1 MTDNV
6 SARPDDMRTYGGVVS
21 VASADIASAAGESHL
36 AAASEQVAG
45 SKTALSLAV
54 LDAAVKAAITRAAE
68 QSEPVGPSVVNAAA
82 TYENADESSASR
94 LREGELRL

>member
-1 MTDNV
+1 MTNNV
-6 SARPDDMRTYGGVVS
+6 SARPDDMRTYGGAVGA
-21 VASADIASAAGESHL
+21 ASTDIATAAGDSQL

-45 SKTALSLAV
+45 SKTALSLVV

-82 TYENADESSASR
+82 SYENTDATSASQ